1 MVVLLQPAPPIAL
14 AHRLPV
20 RMTDAQTDD
29 AEAAVMLG
37 EQEWLAVNSKAFL
50 DEASPCK
57 EQDKPQARFT
67 CPGFKLELPADVLT
81 NELTK
86 ELTDSGLKRVSNI
99 GGNHG
104 GTCRLTPA
112 QQERIAANKAAAINN
127 KAAAAAR
134 RTDLAAALQVRDA
147 EVASLGAK
155 AAAAVV
161 DDGFW
166 RQAEVAAQL
175 AEDATAAVEQAA
187 AAEKAAAAEE
197 AAAAKAAAEKAA
209 KATVKAA
216 AKEAAA
222 KVAVMKAVAEK
233 VEENA
238 AAAKAEDDLIKAEKK
253 EVAVEALHAAAA
265 KAAEVAAK
273 ATAKAATMEV
283 EALAAVAAQVV
294 AAEAAAQA
302 AAAVVAAAAAAAEVQ
317 AAAAAEVEAAE
328 VEAAAA
334 EAARLRDDG
343 GEPEDMLTVKR
354 SYMIAFREGL
364 RALGPVGEEMH
375 TELRRDLKRASVFRG
390 SPSIWNHV
398 VRVPY
403 LFSRGVVTA

>member
-1 MVVLLQPAPPIAL
+1 MVLLQPAPPIAL

-175 AEDATAAVEQAA
+175 AEDATAAAEQAA

-253 EVAVEALHAAAA
+253 EVAVEVLHAAAE

-273 ATAKAATMEV
+273 ATAAQAA
-283 EALAAVAAQVV
+283 AAQ
-294 AAEAAAQA
+294 EAAAQA
-302 AAAVVAAAAAAAEVQ
+302 AAAVVAAAAAAAEVQAAAAAAAEVQ

-364 RALGPVGEEMH
+364 RALGLVGEEMH
-375 TELRRDLKRASVFRG
+375 TELRRDLKRASVFRD
-390 SPSIWNHV
+390 SPIISNHV